1 MKRSLWVALAI
12 IAIVVTFPGVNPPV
26 TGYSW
31 VTPYHQAI
39 YFGGVQVGGTIY
51 AQPNSAPDNDPTI
64 TADSSDSTITD
75 DSPCDGSGNTIAPV
89 AAELLVGD
97 TSNNRCLRPIMKFSL
112 AGLAGATLA
121 TATMSVYVFE
131 TRVNGVSDIASP
143 LTNPGLGDLTVIHV
157 GDYGAA
163 DVSDYQAGSTGN
175 NPGVHLSGTATPDVG
190 YVSINVRLAMQQDI
204 DVSFSFTGYRLQMAT
219 ATDND
224 GEFDQWKFRSTEFG
238 TDPPKIDYTLAVT
251 VRITLN
257 AASGSQAITASNTFT
272 VSYTGPDST
281 PKIET
286 HTGSNPKTIT
296 DVYPSTTVTIDGT
309 SSASSASERWVFR
322 QDASSISFTSPSSG
336 SPPAPTLDVTYV
348 YYNQLKGTANIN
360 VNFGGSPSPTLT
372 YTGAPNIEASADSPT
387 SRALTLTAS
396 AQDFYANR
404 GSTCSVDTPTLG
416 NERWSTP
423 TACTIGNTITF
434 QYYHQYHHT
443 VILQVSGGGNAFPA
457 AGVTLTDSY
466 HGASRTRDVCGS
478 ATSCSTVDWS
488 DATTFTIAAEAN
500 GQPVGEK
507 WRQEGDA
514 AHSFTPSLGG
524 STTRNFYNQ
533 LSTTV
538 SASVTFGGTP
548 TTTLSYTYLG
558 SVTPTSF
565 GAAGGSTTVW
575 MDRATSWSLTD
586 PIPGAAN
593 ERWACASG
601 CSASAGTGAAGSYYH
616 QYGFT
621 LSYALSGTPPG
632 APSAPS
638 FSSSRF
644 GSAVSETLT
653 ASPIEYWFDAGSPW
667 SVENP
672 LAPSTSIERW
682 FTSQST
688 SGIVTGPQTI
698 LFNYYHQFLETF
710 RYAVVGGGSDLSAPT
725 FTANQF
731 GSPLARVLATT
742 PTSEWFDAG
751 SSWSVTNPLG
761 GSTATERWATSQQTG
776 TVVGSQT
783 LVFNYY
789 RQFLQALAYFVSAS
803 GSGYGAPTFTA
814 NRFGSSFGQV
824 LTGTV
829 TDYWFDAGSEWELTP
844 MILPLSGYTTSERWL
859 TPQPSSGLIS
869 ASQRIVFYFNQH
881 QFYVKV
887 TSTISGPVLSGE
899 GWYDDSALA
908 TFSASTPYVV
918 SAEER
923 YVFATWTGDIYS
935 ASSTVTLQMTR
946 PLTVT
951 ATWTRQFLLRFQA
964 SGVPDGTGLTVRI
977 AGQEGTFTT
986 PGEVALWFDAGK
998 EYALEA
1004 PVPFSFFASGSLYVF
1019 ASWRNEAETAI
1030 TTFQLNS
1037 PTTLV
1042 ALYETSQGGVRLPIQ
1057 WENQQGEALLFTDT
1071 NVLEFR
1077 YNPAWRAV
1085 TFTLEGSSS
1094 FILIVPKAMFLGDPV
1109 MLFDGQLVL
1118 PPDLGV
1124 TLDQSGSNYVISYS
1138 FPPGQRT
1145 FIVGGSQV
1153 IPEFPHIYLLAILF
1167 LSLALA
1173 RFATH
1178 AKRKTAAAEAWR
1190 YVHSSP

>member
-1 MKRSLWVALAI
+1 MRKRSVSFSLLLFSAGLLVLLSQSLSLPDVHAPPTLQLIDSYGTPLDQDEVTRVSGFENPPHRRGAGQSFLTPSSQKWQI
-12 IAIVVTFPGVNPPV
+12 TQVTFYLSKVGNPTGPASINLYLATGTCGTSAIPSGSPLASGSVAV
-26 TGYSW
+26 TTLSTAFGSVDAAITAFDLFQSTCYVVAFEYS
-31 VTPYHQAI
+31 
-39 YFGGVQVGGTIY
+39 GGDDSNYVQVGLDK
-51 AQPNSAPDNDPTI
+51 SAPTYVSGNAGRKGSSGSWTVELDKDLIFRISGYKRVDITVTSSPGTGSGFVEVDDIPRSTPFTTEWLEGDTRTIEAISPVGCGVGCRFEWTLWSDGASQSHAVTVPGTPITYTATFTKEWSITLAYALAGSPSGSPTDPTLNYGRNQEPQ
-64 TADSSDSTITD
+64 T
-75 DSPCDGSGNTIAPV
+75 
-89 AAELLVGD
+89 
-97 TSNNRCLRPIMKFSL
+97 
-112 AGLAGATLA
+112 ATLSTTP
-121 TATMSVYVFE
+121 TAFWIDDGFTWHV
-131 TRVNGVSDIASP
+131 TPNPLSP
-143 LTNPGLGDLTVIHV
+143 
-157 GDYGAA
+157 
-163 DVSDYQAGSTGN
+163 SGSTERWFTTE
-175 NPGVHLSGTATPDVG
+175 PTSGTAT
-190 YVSINVRLAMQQDI
+190 A
-204 DVSFSFTGYRLQMAT
+204 
-219 ATDND
+219 
-224 GEFDQWKFRSTEFG
+224 STS
-238 TDPPKIDYTLAVT
+238 V
-251 VRITLN
+251 
-257 AASGSQAITASNTFT
+257 
-272 VSYTGPDST
+272 
-281 PKIET
+281 
-286 HTGSNPKTIT
+286 TIT
-296 DVYPSTTVTIDGT
+296 YYHQYALTLSYVL
-309 SSASSASERWVFR
+309 
-322 QDASSISFTSPSSG
+322 SG
-336 SPPAPTLDVTYV
+336 SPP
-348 YYNQLKGTANIN
+348 
-360 VNFGGSPSPTLT
+360 
-372 YTGAPNIEASADSPT
+372 
-387 SRALTLTAS
+387 
-396 AQDFYANR
+396 
-404 GSTCSVDTPTLG
+404 G
-416 NERWSTP
+416 N
-423 TACTIGNTITF
+423 
-434 QYYHQYHHT
+434 
-443 VILQVSGGGNAFPA
+443 
-457 AGVTLTDSY
+457 
-466 HGASRTRDVCGS
+466 
-478 ATSCSTVDWS
+478 
-488 DATTFTIAAEAN
+488 
-500 GQPVGEK
+500 
-507 WRQEGDA
+507 
-514 AHSFTPSLGG
+514 
-524 STTRNFYNQ
+524 
-533 LSTTV
+533 
-538 SASVTFGGTP
+538 
-548 TTTLSYTYLG
+548 
-558 SVTPTSF
+558 
-565 GAAGGSTTVW
+565 
-575 MDRATSWSLTD
+575 
-586 PIPGAAN
+586 
-593 ERWACASG
+593 
-601 CSASAGTGAAGSYYH
+601 
-616 QYGFT
+616 
-621 LSYALSGTPPG
+621 
-632 APSAPS
+632 PSAPV
-638 FSSSRF
+638 FSSGRF

-653 ASPIEYWFDAGSPW
+653 TSATGYWFDAGAGW

-672 LAPSTSIERW
+672 LAPFTSIERW

-710 RYAVVGGGSDLSAPT
+710 SYAVVGGGSSYSAPT
-725 FTANQF
+725 FTANRF

-844 MILPLSGYTTSERWL
+844 IILPLSGSIASERWL

-1124 TLDQSGSNYVISYS
+1124 TSDQSGSNYVISYS